1 MCAQCIRH
9 PINGSVFTLL
19 LSAFFRLLS
28 GWRWNNVRR
37 AASFSKISSLWAI
50 ILLLSSV
57 RKSTLHI
64 FLMSI
69 GAKWLC
75 PLKYLSHY
83 ISSTFPFRS
92 VGVWCVFLRFKAT
105 TCVCSPALIAGQ
117 GFICLFEQ
125 TLNCA
130 FSDVTHSAKTCSV
143 LRSVVV
149 ASFFILLFGLLS
161 SDCIWKWCHRSVPIV
176 CAVLVNRRLVSLTAS
191 VWDWCFR
198 R

>member
-1 MCAQCIRH
+1 MAPFSLSCCLLFLGFWVGGVETMSGELLVLVKSQVYERLYYFSAAWGRALCI
-9 PINGSVFTLL
+9 F
-19 LSAFFRLLS
+19 
-28 GWRWNNVRR
+28 
-37 AASFSKISSLWAI
+37 
-50 ILLLSSV
+50 
-57 RKSTLHI
+57 

-69 GAKWLC
+69 GAKWLF

-83 ISSTFPFRS
+83 ISSTSPFRS

-105 TCVCSPALIAGQ
+105 TGVCSPALIVGQ

-176 CAVLVNRRLVSLTAS
+176 CAVLVNRRFVSLTAS